1 MINIEMGCGS
11 DSYFMN
17 SGPDLLT
24 ITRKNYINY
33 TKLHD
38 RWRKLSLVSITYS
51 KTERNS
57 LGFCGN

>member
-11 DSYFMN
+11 DSYFTN
-17 SGPDLLT
+17 SDLIT
-24 ITRKNYINY
+24 ITRTNYINY

-51 KTERNS
+51 NIERNS
-57 LGFCGN
+57 LVFCGN